1 MLNQPPTDILLNFRQ
16 ATFLKSAPRLAQCPE
31 DKGVEIACIG
41 RSNSGKSSLINTL
54 CEQSRLAKTSKTPG
68 RTQLINFYEI
78 TPEYRL
84 VDLPGYGYAKVSEK
98 TKEQIQ
104 LMLTEY
110 LSNRGCLR
118 GLIVIMDIRHPLTP
132 SDQQLIDL
140 ATELNLSMHI
150 VLTKCD
156 KLNRGPANQT
166 LLKVQQML
174 SGLDN
179 ITVQTFS
186 AQMGYG
192 LEALQDKLSAWFS
205 LPQ

>member
-1 MLNQPPTDILLNFRQ
+1 MLNQPPLDITMNFRQ
-16 ATFLKSAPRLAQCPE
+16 ATFLKSAPRLAQCP
-31 DKGVEIACIG
+31 DDTGVEIACIG

-78 TPEYRL
+78 TPECRL

-98 TKEQIQ
+98 TKQQIQ
-104 LMLTEY
+104 TMLSEY
-110 LSNRGCLR
+110 LSQRQCLK

-132 SDQQLIDL
+132 SDQNLIDL
-140 ATELNLSMHI
+140 ATELSLPMHI

-166 LLKVQQML
+166 QLKVQQML
-174 SGLDN
+174 SAYDK

-192 LEALQDKLSAWFS
+192 LEALQDKLTAWFS
-205 LPQ
+205 LPE

>member
-1 MLNQPPTDILLNFRQ
+1 MLNQSPADVTLSFRQ
-16 ATFLKSAPRLAQCPE
+16 ATFLKSASRLIQCPE
-31 DKGVEIACIG
+31 DKGVEIACVG

-98 TKEQIQ
+98 TKEEIQ
-104 LMLTEY
+104 FMLSDY
-110 LSNRGCLR
+110 LSNRNCLR

-132 SDQQLIDL
+132 SDQHLLDF
-140 ATELNLSMHI
+140 ASELNLSMHI

-166 LLKVQQML
+166 LLKVQHML
-174 SGLDN
+174 SGHDK

-192 LEALQDKLSAWFS
+192 LEALQDKLGAWFS
-205 LPQ
+205 LPE